1 MREDGPLWFRGY
13 DQWSEEEGVPQVE
26 MILEAYKAT
35 NIVVGHTVQRTA
47 HIRSRFG
54 GKVMLIDTGMLA
66 SYYPGGKAS
75 ALEIHDEGKFTAV
88 YLDQQVVLLEGK
100 SAQPGLKEDK

>member
-1 MREDGPLWFRGY
+1 MVKKFQIVTAMMKIKICHLR
-13 DQWSEEEGVPQVE
+13 VPQRF
-26 MILEAYKAT
+26 I
-35 NIVVGHTVQRTA
+35 I

-54 GKVMLIDTGMLA
+54 DKVMLIDTGMLA

-75 ALEIHDEGKFTAV
+75 ALEITDEGKFTAV

-100 SAQPGLKEDK
+100 SSQR